1 MVIIAYDDIS
11 MVYECVREDTD
22 NQNVWDVCYKIFYD
36 FDGLCRNKR
45 DKKIAMDALIHC
57 KINEIVREKF
67 ILSTTADHI
76 CNISKLIMQ
85 QLVVF
90 SKKPPIHRSRPS
102 VRRSPRF
109 CVRRSPRLC
118 FKTPRRSDRIRDRI
132 RKQAFKTKSY

>member
-90 SKKPPIHRSRPS
+90 SKKPPIQRPS
-102 VRRSPRF
+102 VRRSPRL
-109 CVRRSPRLC
+109 CVRRSRRLC
-118 FKTPRRSDRIRDRI
+118 IKTPRRSDRI